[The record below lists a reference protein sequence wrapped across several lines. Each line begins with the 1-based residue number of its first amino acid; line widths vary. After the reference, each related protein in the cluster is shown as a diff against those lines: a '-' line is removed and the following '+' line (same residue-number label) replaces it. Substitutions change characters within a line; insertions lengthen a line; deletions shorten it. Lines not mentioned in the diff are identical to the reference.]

1 MFNQKWFT
9 DWLRTKHGGS
19 CRNCMCWVS
28 VLYFVLVTDGWSVA
42 WPRVVPTMLPCWSLP
57 SAPATGRIKSVE
69 SEKILS
75 RMIFQSQLW
84 RLLLLSFWDY
94 GHRVMTLCHQLF
106 CREIFRHGE
115 NRGREAADGSNLDTS
130 QFQLGI
136 YCQLLALPCKQAGNS
151 SRSNVVSCFI
161 SVMSVGPVIR
171 ASASNLSL
179 PRTSPSISC
188 HWNGLISIWCL
199 GRKYSSLV
207 SISRSR
213 SSGQEDQ
220 IPW

>member
-9 DWLRTKHGGS
+9 DWLRTKHGES

-115 NRGREAADGSNLDTS
+115 NRGRGQQFGHFTVSTRNLLPTS
-130 QFQLGI
+130 CLS
-136 YCQLLALPCKQAGNS
+136 CKQAGNS

-179 PRTSPSISC
+179 PRTSPSC
-188 HWNGLISIWCL
+188 LWNGLISIWCL

-213 SSGQEDQ
+213 SSGQENQ